1 MKELLMKYKVNMIFV
16 IIVSLLA
23 GMAGQYFLNS
33 KWIGFFCVCLPLCLL
48 YIYQTYQTEADY
60 RQKHDK
66 SHGKH
71 KNKYR

>member
-1 MKELLMKYKVNMIFV
+1 MKELLMKYKVNMLFV
-16 IIVSLLA
+16 IIVSFIA
-23 GMAGQYFLNS
+23 GAAGHYFLNS
-33 KWIGFFCVCLPLCLL
+33 KWIGFFFVCLPLCCL